1 MTMRPRLV
9 VLDRDGVI
17 NEDSDDFI
25 KSPEEWR
32 PIPGSLDAIAK
43 LHGAGV
49 RVAVVT
55 NQSGIG
61 RGLYTEATLAAIHA
75 RMTMAIETA
84 GGKLAGIY
92 YCPHHPDA
100 GCECRKPKTALL
112 RRIESELGVSLTGQ
126 PFVGDRGSDL
136 EAARAVGARPVLV
149 RTGVGELTV
158 KSAAGLSA
166 EVYADLASAVSAILG
181 FAE

>member
-1 MTMRPRLV
+1 MTTRPRLV

-61 RGLYTEATLAAIHA
+61 RGLYTEATLAAIHV
-75 RMTMAIETA
+75 RMTAAVEAA

-112 RRIESELGVSLTGQ
+112 RRIESELGIALSGQ

-158 KSAAGLSA
+158 KSAAGRSA
-166 EVYADLASAVSAILG
+166 EVYADLASAVNAILG
-181 FAE
+181 VAE